1 MRYTCMLALGLSQIT
16 GLETEVFRETKTH
29 LPTPMPR

>member
-16 GLETEVFRETKTH
+16 GLETEVFPETKTH
-29 LPTPMPR
+29 LPTPTPR